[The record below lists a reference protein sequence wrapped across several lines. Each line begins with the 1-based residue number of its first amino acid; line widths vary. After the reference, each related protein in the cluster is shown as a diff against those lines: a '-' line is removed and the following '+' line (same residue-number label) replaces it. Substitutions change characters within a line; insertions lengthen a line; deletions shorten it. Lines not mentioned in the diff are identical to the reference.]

1 MSQGAAESAPSHAL
15 NMALGLLQSHDWPTR
30 LRLWS
35 GLTLFAFVTT
45 HLTHHALGLVSLG
58 TMERALE
65 FFLRIWTTR
74 TGEAV
79 LGTALA
85 VHLTLVSAKM
95 VSRTTLRMP
104 AVEWVRL
111 VLGLLTLTLLSVH
124 LASNIYLYEVLEL
137 PHGYAPYLLKIWPWA
152 WPLQFV
158 LMVSAWSHGCIGI
171 HLWLRLRP
179 GYRRLQPVWLG
190 LAVLVPALALT
201 GLLSAAEVSHAR
213 ALDPKWV
220 KDNLEDFAYTADVG
234 SRLMR
239 MNLILV
245 AGIACLI
252 AGAQGLRQLLI
263 LRNRRRGVRIRYP
276 GRDVL
281 VPRGST
287 VLEASRMH
295 GIPHASIC
303 GGRGRCST
311 CRVRVSGGGAW
322 LAPAGEDELKVL
334 ARIGAPENVRLACQ
348 VRCEGD
354 LEVVPLVPPT
364 VGPDAARPQGRFMFG
379 TEIDIAIL
387 FSDIRGFTRLSEH
400 TLPYDVVHLLNQYFE
415 TMSEA
420 IESHQGHVDK
430 FIGDGLMALFG
441 LRQGPAAGCRS
452 ALAAAREMAT
462 RLVELNERL
471 AHTLPEPLQIGIGI
485 HAGSAI
491 VGEMGH
497 KTAAAVTAVGD
508 AVNTASRVEGLTKKT
523 GTQLVVTARVAEL
536 AGVDLT
542 AFKRFRAAVKG
553 KAEPLH
559 IYAVPS
565 ALDLP
570 EWLTRPPKR
579 LSFERQPAAGPA
591 GG

>member
-1 MSQGAAESAPSHAL
+1 M
-15 NMALGLLQSHDWPTR
+15 
-30 LRLWS
+30 
-35 GLTLFAFVTT
+35 FAFVAT

-58 TMERALE
+58 TMERGLD
-65 FFLRIWTTR
+65 FFLGVWTTR
-74 TGEAV
+74 TGQVV

-85 VHLTLVSAKM
+85 VHLTLVSAK
-95 VSRTTLRMP
+95 VVTRTTLRMP

-111 VLGLLTLTLLSVH
+111 VLGLLTLTLLTVH
-124 LASNIYLYEVLEL
+124 VASNIYLYWVLEL
-137 PHGYAPYLLKIWPWA
+137 PHGYAPYLLNIWPWV
-152 WPLQFV
+152 WPLQFA
-158 LMVSAWSHGCIGI
+158 LLVSAWPHGCIGI

-179 GYRRLQPVWLG
+179 AYRRLQPLWLAI
-190 LAVLVPALALT
+190 AVMVPVLALT
-201 GLLSAAEVSHAR
+201 GLLSATEVVHVR

-220 KDNLEDFAYTADVG
+220 KDNLEDFTYTADVG
-234 SRLMR
+234 TRLLR
-239 MNLILV
+239 INLILV
-245 AGIACLI
+245 AGIVCLI
-252 AGAQGLRQLLI
+252 AGAYSLRYLLM
-263 LRNRRRGVRIRYP
+263 LRKRRRGVRIRYP
-276 GRDVL
+276 GREVL

-311 CRVRVSGGGAW
+311 CRVRVSAGAET
-322 LAPAGEDELKVL
+322 LAPANEDELKVL
-334 ARIGAPENVRLACQ
+334 RRIGAPEQVRLACQ
-348 VRCEGD
+348 IRPEHD
-354 LEVVPLVPPT
+354 LDVVPLVPAT
-364 VGPDAARPQGRFMFG
+364 VGPDAARPQGRFVFG

-387 FSDIRGFTRLSEH
+387 FSDIRGFTSLSEH

-420 IESHQGHVDK
+420 IEVHHGHVDK

-441 LRQGPAAGCRS
+441 LSQGPAAGCRN
-452 ALAAAREMAT
+452 ALAAAREMAI
-462 RLVELNERL
+462 RLAELNGRL
-471 AHTLPEPLQIGIGI
+471 AHTLPEPLRIGIGI

-497 KTAAAVTAVGD
+497 KTAAALTAVGD

-553 KAEPLH
+553 KIEPLQ

-570 EWLTRPPKR
+570 EWLTRPPTGSSSMR
-579 LSFERQPAAGPA
+579 RADAGQSKPQSGSTTLPDA
-591 GG
+591 